1 MTVSKLHHF
10 VELLDTW
17 KHSYPDKNKV
27 GGIVFRNDKLLS
39 NVFWTEKS
47 WHTIHKHP
55 KGAEQL
61 PETIEN
67 PKEVWS
73 IWEDPNTQKVV
84 LRTYIKDNYIV
95 KTRDGIIQDAYLVDN
110 VNRYRKGC
118 IILV

>member
-17 KHSYPDKNKV
+17 KHNYAGPQMGS
-27 GGIVFRNDKLLS
+27 IMFRNDKLLT
-39 NVFWTEKS
+39 NVFWNSKS
-47 WHTIHKHP
+47 FQTIHKHP

-67 PKEVWS
+67 PDQVFS
-73 IWEDPNTQKVV
+73 LWEDPKTQRVV
-84 LRTYIKDNYIV
+84 LRTYIKGNYIV
-95 KTRDGIIQDAYLVDN
+95 KTRDGIVVDGLLVDN
-110 VNRYRKGC
+110 VSRFRKGV